1 VARPRAPEGARSRRR
16 TAEPAGSERRRGL
29 GLGGDVQLHDT
40 VSTGLVVISTSF
52 SGAAEIVRRG
62 RALSADR
69 AYRGSV
75 SDRSGRATSL
85 LFLDFS
91 QLLSLGEQTG
101 LARSASY
108 GALRADLARIRA
120 VGLHATGGEA
130 DSTAELFLQIP

>member
-1 VARPRAPEGARSRRR
+1 VTTDRQ
-16 TAEPAGSERRRGL
+16 L
-29 GLGGDVQLHDT
+29 GDVTIHELSLAPGLRLYYT
-40 VSTGLVVISTSF
+40 VSSGLVVISTSF
-52 SGAAEIVRRG
+52 SGAAEIVHRG
-62 RALSADR
+62 GTLSADR
-69 AYRGSV
+69 AYRTSV
-75 SDRSGRATSL
+75 PDRSGRATSL